1 MKSEKL
7 MKALSCI
14 DQRYIQEAAFDTVQ
28 PAQKAHASSRRRLAI
43 LVLAACL
50 VFALA
55 ATAYAGNLF
64 GIRELFGGSTRQLP
78 EEAIPYIQPE
88 TAAAEAEAGWS
99 CAITE
104 SLCDA
109 STVMATVTVSGG
121 SQYIV
126 APTDAGA
133 GDTVGLIGLSG
144 SQTLEDYAAS
154 QGKKLLLVG
163 ASLTK
168 VGDESIAVGS
178 QNMRSV
184 SESEM
189 TIMVQ
194 GTKSVSAPTIEAFCT
209 IYARESDSEEVQRVE
224 LPFTLTEAPA
234 AEEGEILYRV
244 ENPDAIPGMT
254 VGDLHLTQT
263 PLGINIRIPETVTNE
278 ENWQKIM
285 KVDMEGLTYGEG
297 GSIKRDDGNWYF
309 EANMC
314 QGTIGNTLV
323 VHYYNWNKDP
333 IGDIVFHKV
342 TE

>member
-1 MKSEKL
+1 MKSKRL
-7 MKALSCI
+7 MNALSCI
-14 DQRYIQEAAFDTVQ
+14 DQKYIQEAAFDTVQ
-28 PAQKAHASSRRRLAI
+28 PTQKARASSRRRLTVLI
-43 LVLAACL
+43 LAACL

-78 EEAIPYIQPE
+78 EEAIPYIQPG
-88 TAAAEAEAGWS
+88 TTAAEAEAGWS

-104 SLCDA
+104 SLCDS

-121 SQYIV
+121 SQYII
-126 APTDAGA
+126 APTDSGPWNS
-133 GDTVGLIGLSG
+133 VSLIGLSG
-144 SQTLEDYAAS
+144 NQTLGDYAAS

-194 GTKSVSAPTIEAFCT
+194 GTKTVSAPTLEAVCT
-209 IYARESDSEEVQRVE
+209 VYAQESDSEEVQRVE

-234 AEEGEILYRV
+234 AEEGEILYRA
-244 ENPDAIPGMT
+244 ENPDAIPGLT

-263 PLGINIRIPETVTNE
+263 PLGFNIRMLETETSE

-285 KVDMEGLTYGEG
+285 KVDMGGLSYGEG

-314 QGTIGNTLV
+314 QGTVGDTLV
-323 VHYYNWNKDP
+323 VHYYDWNKDP